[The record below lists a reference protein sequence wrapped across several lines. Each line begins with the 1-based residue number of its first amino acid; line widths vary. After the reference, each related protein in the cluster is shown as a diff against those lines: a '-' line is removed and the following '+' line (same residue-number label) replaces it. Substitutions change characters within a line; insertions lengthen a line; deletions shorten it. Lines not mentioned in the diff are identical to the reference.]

1 MQAKYLEMVEI
12 LYKLYPDI
20 KCDLN
25 YETPFQ
31 LLVAV
36 MMSAQCTDK
45 RVNIV
50 TPHLFAEFPT
60 ACVMAE
66 APLSRVEKLIH
77 TTGFYHNKSKNII
90 AMSKILVQEYQGAL
104 PTTQEAL
111 VALPGVGRKTA
122 NVIMGELYKVPAV
135 VVDTHVKRL
144 SNLIGL
150 SKESDVVKIEQD
162 IEKKIS
168 KKYWIDLTHLFIRHG
183 RAICVARR
191 AKCSECEIYHI
202 CKTGKR
208 VR

>member
-45 RVNIV
+45 RVNMV

-60 ACVMAE
+60 SCVMAE